1 MADGKMKKS
10 RKDVKQREA
19 ATSKQISQR
28 IKDSASAMV
37 KEIKANQDPSFTT
50 MQRGKSN
57 VVWDEEVGYLKLGD
71 KTITRNFLNVAH
83 ARKFM
88 QTSMIM
94 AKTNDYIQ
102 HNKTASI
109 REIYYELKHT
119 IEGSKENTF
128 EGQDESDPIIV
139 DLEHSVNT
147 IREKLNLHA
156 NPKGTLYGNIT
167 LKDKM
172 HHNDKFNASKLGRGG
187 WSIMSRM
194 EPEEIEILE
203 TDADYLLVVET
214 EAMFERLI
222 EEGFPKD
229 NHCLLIGVGGQ
240 AARGARRLIH
250 RVHKELDL
258 PTYVFTDGDPYGW
271 YIYSVIKQGSMALA
285 AHSEFMSVPD
295 SKYIGMTLEDIKTYK
310 LENVTENMKEG
321 DIKRAKEMLAYP
333 WFQNK
338 EWQVLLK
345 KALIDKKRIEQQALA
360 NRRLDFVATHYLPEK
375 INNKDFL
382 P

>member
-1 MADGKMKKS
+1 
-10 RKDVKQREA
+10 
-19 ATSKQISQR
+19 
-28 IKDSASAMV
+28 
-37 KEIKANQDPSFTT
+37 
-50 MQRGKSN
+50 
-57 VVWDEEVGYLKLGD
+57 
-71 KTITRNFLNVAH
+71 LNIAH

-88 QTSMIM
+88 QTTLIM
-94 AKTNDYIQ
+94 NKAFDYLD

-119 IEGSKENTF
+119 IEGTKENTF

-139 DLEHSVNT
+139 DLEHAVDT

-167 LKDKM
+167 LLDRM
-172 HHNDKFNASKLGRGG
+172 HHNDKFNAAKLGRGG
-187 WSIMSRM
+187 WSIMSRL
-194 EPEEIEILE
+194 EPEEIEIVDS
-203 TDADYLLVVET
+203 DAEYLLVCET
-214 EAMFERLI
+214 EAIYERLI

-229 NHCLLIGVGGQ
+229 NKCILIGTGGQ
-240 AARGARRLIH
+240 AARGTRRLIH
-250 RVHKELDL
+250 RINAELDL
-258 PTYVFTDGDPYGW
+258 PVYVFTDGDPYGW

-295 SKYIGMTLEDIKTYK
+295 AKYIGMTIEDIKDYK
-310 LENVTENMKEG
+310 LESVTEQMKEG

-338 EWQVLLK
+338 EWQSELK
-345 KALIDKKRIEQQALA
+345 LALDQKLRIEQQALA
-360 NRRLDFVATHYLPEK
+360 NKRLDFVATHYLPEK
-375 INNKDFL
+375 IKNKIFL

>member
-1 MADGKMKKS
+1 MAEKKHKKETKAKEKVSPKQIAERIKKS
-10 RKDVKQREA
+10 AEIMVKQIE
-19 ATSKQISQR
+19 KQ
-28 IKDSASAMV
+28 
-37 KEIKANQDPSFTT
+37 EDPEFTT

-57 VVWDEEVGYLKLGD
+57 VVWDEKKGYLALGD
-71 KTITRNFLNVAH
+71 KEIKRTFLNIAH

-88 QTSMIM
+88 QTTLIM
-94 AKTNDYIQ
+94 QKTQDYLLN
-102 HNKTASI
+102 NKTASI

-119 IEGSKENTF
+119 IKGTKENTF

-139 DLEHSVNT
+139 DLEHSVDT

-172 HHNDKFNASKLGRGG
+172 HNNDKFNASKLGRGG
-187 WSIMSRM
+187 WSIMSRI
-194 EPEEIEILE
+194 EPEEIELLE
-203 TDADYLLVVET
+203 TDAEYLLVCET

-222 EEGFPKD
+222 EEGYPKP
-229 NHCLLIGVGGQ
+229 NKCLLIGTGGQ

-250 RVHKELDL
+250 RIHEELDL
-258 PTYVFTDGDPYGW
+258 PVYVFTDGDPYGW

-295 SKYIGMTLEDIKTYK
+295 AKYIGMTLDDVKNYE
-310 LENVTENMKEG
+310 LENVTEHMKEG
-321 DIKRAKEMLAYP
+321 DVKRAKEMMAYP

-338 EWQVLLK
+338 EWQDQLK
-345 KALIDKKRIEQQALA
+345 KAITQKIRIEQQALA
-360 NRRLDFVATHYLPEK
+360 NKKLDFVATHYLPEK
-375 INNKDFL
+375 IRNNEFL